1 MGKKR
6 YRILRNDTG
15 SALIIALLILLVLTL
30 LGINAINT
38 TTFETAISGN
48 ERARVEAFYAAEA
61 GIEEAL
67 SRLPDLR
74 ENPGKKTVR
83 KTKLRGDLYYWGGE
97 AEDGDKPRG
106 IEHTGFALEPGR
118 DPSEGV
124 FDRYRIR
131 ITGLASGT
139 TQQIEVQVTHNET
152 VPLGTNYDRN

>member
-1 MGKKR
+1 MGRKR

-38 TTFETAISGN
+38 TTFETGISGN

-61 GIEEAL
+61 GIQEAL
-67 SRLPDLR
+67 SRLSDLSTSP
-74 ENPGKKTVR
+74 EKKYV
-83 KTKLRGDLYYWGGE
+83 KETKLREDVCYWGGKP
-97 AEDGDKPRG
+97 EDRSNPKG
-106 IEHTGFALEPGR
+106 IEFPGFALGPGE

-124 FDRYRIR
+124 FKRYRIR

-139 TQQIEVQVTHNET
+139 AQQIEVQVKHNEL
-152 VPLGTNYDRN
+152 VSPDTNYDRN

>member
-15 SALIIALLILLVLTL
+15 SALIMALLILLVLTL

-38 TTFETAISGN
+38 TTFETGISGN

-61 GIEEAL
+61 GIQEAL
-67 SRLPDLR
+67 SRLSELKVPGKGSIKETQLR
-74 ENPGKKTVR
+74 EG
-83 KTKLRGDLYYWGGE
+83 LSYWGGTP
-97 AEDGDKPRG
+97 EDRSDPKG
-106 IEHTGFALEPGR
+106 IESPGFVLGPGD

-124 FDRYRIR
+124 YKRYRIR

-139 TQQIEVQVTHNET
+139 AQQIEVQVTHNEP
-152 VPLGTNYDRN
+152 VSLGTSYDRN